1 MTPVRDSA
9 DPAIAQTL
17 LQLATEFS
25 ARLQESLGK
34 DLVSVV
40 LFGSVARGEAIPT
53 SDIDLLI
60 VMESLPPGRF
70 RRLVLL
76 DPVEATFTEEL
87 EQLEGREIFTRL
99 ACLLKTRE
107 EAERVIPLYL
117 DMVQDAVILFDR
129 GDFFLKL
136 ISGLRQ
142 RLATL
147 GARRIR
153 AGRVR
158 YWDLKPD
165 FRPGEHF
172 EI

>member
-17 LQLATEFS
+17 FHLATEFS
-25 ARLQESLGK
+25 VRLQETLGK

-60 VMESLPPGRF
+60 VIEVLPPGRF
-70 RRLVLL
+70 RRLALL
-76 DPVEATFTEEL
+76 EPVEATFTEEL
-87 EQLEGREIFTRL
+87 EQLEDRGVFTRP
-99 ACLLKTRE
+99 ACLLKTRK

-117 DMVQDAVILFDR
+117 DMVQDAVILFDL

-136 ISGLRQ
+136 LGGLRQ

-165 FRPGEHF
+165 FKPGDRF